1 MGVFK
6 NSSDESLIAQTLAGD
21 DRAFGE
27 LVRRYAPIVLA
38 WLSAN
43 NGNDGENED
52 LVQEALLNAYLRLAK
67 LRHRDR
73 FGPWLV
79 AITRHKLMD
88 ARRNKSRQP
97 RITTIEQG
105 QGPYGDAVEAL
116 SRQDDT
122 SRGPRERA
130 SSMETENIVH
140 DAISNMGD
148 TYREILHM
156 RLFGEE
162 TPQAIAHRLG
172 LRESTVRMRLLRGL
186 KKLRKS
192 TQLRKDIL

>member
-1 MGVFK
+1 MSVFK
-6 NSSDESLIAQTLAGD
+6 SRSDESLIEQTLAGD
-21 DRAFGE
+21 DRAFDE
-27 LVRRYAPIVLA
+27 LMRRYTPVVLA

-43 NGNDGENED
+43 NGNAGENED
-52 LVQEALLNAYLRLAK
+52 LVQEALLSAYLRLAK

-79 AITRHKLMD
+79 AITRHKLAD
-88 ARRNKSRQP
+88 ARRDRSRQP
-97 RITTIEQG
+97 RITNVENG
-105 QGPYGDAVEAL
+105 LYGDAVEAL
-116 SRQDDT
+116 SRKDDA

-130 SSMETENIVH
+130 SATETESIVH
-140 DAISNMGD
+140 DAIGHMGD
-148 TYREILHM
+148 MYREILHM

-172 LRESTVRMRLLRGL
+172 LKESTVRMRLLRGL

-192 TQLRKDIL
+192 TNLKKDIL